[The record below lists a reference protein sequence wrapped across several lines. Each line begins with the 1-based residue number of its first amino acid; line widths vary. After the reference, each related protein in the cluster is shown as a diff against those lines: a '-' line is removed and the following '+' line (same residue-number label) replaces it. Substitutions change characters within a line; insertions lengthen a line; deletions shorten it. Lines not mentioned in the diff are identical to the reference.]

1 MRYFCK
7 KLNIEQRFTTA
18 YNPASNGETE
28 RFNSMTTILRKELV
42 DGHHDDWEDVLGE
55 VCFAY
60 RSSIH
65 SSTNESPYY
74 MCFGRYVN
82 FPINKIL
89 GAVPDPVPSSNYVD
103 TF

>member
-18 YNPASNGETE
+18 YNPASYGETE
-28 RFNSMTTILRKELV
+28 RFNRTMTTTLRKELI
-42 DGHHDDWEDVLGE
+42 DGLHDNWEDVLGE

-74 MCFGRYVN
+74 MCFGRDVN
-82 FPINKIL
+82 FPSTK
-89 GAVPDPVPSSNYVD
+89 Y
-103 TF
+103 